1 MINMVGQK
9 QHNIKNANHRLILE
23 LFRHN
28 GELSRIDLT
37 RNLGLS
43 AAGVSKNVD
52 ELIRNKV
59 LMETGTVVTHAG
71 RRPRMLEI
79 NRDYG
84 CVAVVDFSST
94 DTRVALANMRSELI
108 DYVSVPGGSMLE
120 DQHLYT
126 IRDLLQT
133 MLDRQSPARKL
144 LAISVATP
152 GDIDRR
158 TGDFL
163 YAPRLR
169 NCSIRNFRD
178 FFHAAF
184 GVDVLVKND
193 VNLATYGEHLYGAGV
208 GCSNMLY
215 VAMDYGIG
223 SGMVLNDK
231 IFEGA
236 RGFAGEIGLWIMDA
250 DGMLAKADQGASG
263 ESKLLDGRASCFAIW
278 QIVCSQLNSG
288 QQSVLLNWVHSP
300 DEVEMDMIIK
310 AYQLR
315 DQLCVDVVTQ
325 AALQLA
331 CALKNI
337 IDFLDVEMV
346 IIGGISKNFGD
357 AYLNN
362 IRAFLEKTQPTRVPQ
377 LIWASL
383 GHQSTL
389 YGAVGD
395 ALEFAFEQIANQNY
409 LSDDMK
415 EVEACGCTDIGKAE
429 Q

>member
-1 MINMVGQK
+1 MTNMVGQK

-43 AAGVSKNVD
+43 ASGISKSV
-52 ELIRNKV
+52 EVLIRNKV
-59 LMETGTVVTHAG
+59 LLETGTVVTHAG

-94 DTRVALANMRSELI
+94 DTRIALANMRSELI
-108 DYVSVPGGSMLE
+108 DYVTVPGGSVLE
-120 DQHLYT
+120 DQHLYA
-126 IRDLLQT
+126 IRDILKT
-133 MLDRQSPARKL
+133 MLDQQSPARKL

-152 GDIDRR
+152 GDIDRK

-163 YAPRLR
+163 YAPRMR
-169 NCSIRNFRD
+169 KCTIRNFRN
-178 FFHAAF
+178 FFYAAF

-193 VNLATYGEHLYGAGV
+193 VNLATYGEHLYGAGIE
-208 GCSNMLY
+208 CSNMLY

-223 SGMVLNDK
+223 SGMVLNGRV
-231 IFEGA
+231 FEGA

-250 DGMLAKADQGASG
+250 DGMLSEAAQEPAM
-263 ESKLLDGRASCFAIW
+263 ESKPLDGRASCFAIR
-278 QIVCSQLNSG
+278 QIVCQRLKNGKQSILNS
-288 QQSVLLNWVHSP
+288 WVRDP
-300 DEVEMDMIIK
+300 DLVEMDMVIK
-310 AYQLR
+310 AYAQG
-315 DQLCVDVVTQ
+315 DSLCVEVVTQ

-346 IIGGISKNFGD
+346 IIGGISRNFGD
-357 AYLNN
+357 AYLNT
-362 IRAFLEKTQPTRVPQ
+362 IRTFLEKTQPTRVPQ
-377 LIWASL
+377 LIWADL
-383 GHQSTL
+383 GHHSTL

-395 ALEFAFEQIANQNY
+395 ALEFAFAQIANQNY
-409 LSDDMK
+409 LS
-415 EVEACGCTDIGKAE
+415 EEN
-429 Q
+429 

>member
-1 MINMVGQK
+1 MVGQK

-23 LFRHN
+23 LLRHN
-28 GELSRIDLT
+28 GELSRTDLT

-43 AAGVSKNVD
+43 AAGISKNVD
-52 ELIRNKV
+52 ALIRNKV
-59 LMETGTVVTHAG
+59 LLETGTAVTHAG

-94 DTRVALANMRSELI
+94 DTRVALANMCSELI
-108 DYVSVPGGSMLE
+108 DYVTVPGGSMLE

-126 IRDLLQT
+126 IRDLLKT
-133 MLDRQSPARKL
+133 MLDKQSPSRKL

-152 GDIDRR
+152 GEIDRK

-163 YAPRLR
+163 YAPRMKK
-169 NCSIRNFRD
+169 CTIRNFRD

-193 VNLATYGEHLYGAGV
+193 VNLATYGEHLYGAGID
-208 GCSNMLY
+208 CSNMLY

-223 SGMVLNDK
+223 SGMVLNGK

-250 DGMLAKADQGASG
+250 DGMLTEADQGSDG
-263 ESKLLDGRASCFAIW
+263 YSKLLDGRASCFAIR
-278 QIVCSQLNSG
+278 QIVCSHLKSG
-288 QQSVLLNWVHSP
+288 KQSVLLNWVHSP
-300 DEVEMDMIIK
+300 DAVDMDMIVK
-310 AYQLR
+310 AYQLG

-346 IIGGISKNFGD
+346 IIGGISKNFGED
-357 AYLNN
+357 YLDT
-362 IRAFLEKTQPTRVPQ
+362 IRTFLEKNQPTRVPQ
-377 LIWASL
+377 LIWANL
-383 GHQSTL
+383 GYQSTL

-395 ALEFAFEQIANQNY
+395 ALEFAFEQIAKQNY
-409 LSDDMK
+409 LS
-415 EVEACGCTDIGKAE
+415 EDI
-429 Q
+429 

>member
-1 MINMVGQK
+1 MTDMVGQK

-23 LFRHN
+23 LLRQN
-28 GELSRIDLT
+28 GEMSRTDLT

-43 AAGVSKNVD
+43 AAGISKNVD
-52 ELIRNKV
+52 ALIRNKV
-59 LMETGTVVTHAG
+59 LLETGTAVTHAG

-84 CVAVVDFSST
+84 CVAVADFSST

-108 DYVSVPGGSMLE
+108 DYVAVPGGSVLE

-126 IRDLLQT
+126 VRDLIRT
-133 MLDRQSPARKL
+133 MLDKQSPARKL

-152 GDIDRR
+152 GDIDRK

-163 YAPRLR
+163 YAPRMR
-169 NCSIRNFRD
+169 KCTIRNFRD

-193 VNLATYGEHLYGAGV
+193 VNLATYGEHLYGAGID
-208 GCSNMLY
+208 CSNMLY

-223 SGMVLNDK
+223 SGMVLNGK
-231 IFEGA
+231 VFEGA

-250 DGMLAKADQGASG
+250 DGMLAEAAQEAD
-263 ESKLLDGRASCFAIW
+263 EENKLLDGRASCFAIR
-278 QIVCSQLNSG
+278 QIVCSQLKDG
-288 QQSVLLNWVHSP
+288 KQSLLQNWVRSP
-300 DEVEMDMIIK
+300 DEVEMDMIIQ
-310 AYQLR
+310 AYLLR
-315 DQLCVDVVTQ
+315 DQLCVNVVTQ

-346 IIGGISKNFGD
+346 IIGGISKNFGED
-357 AYLNN
+357 YLDI

-383 GHQSTL
+383 GHRSAL
-389 YGAVGD
+389 FGAVGD
-395 ALEFAFEQIANQNY
+395 ALEFAFEQIAKQNY
-409 LSDDMK
+409 LS
-415 EVEACGCTDIGKAE
+415 EDI
-429 Q
+429 